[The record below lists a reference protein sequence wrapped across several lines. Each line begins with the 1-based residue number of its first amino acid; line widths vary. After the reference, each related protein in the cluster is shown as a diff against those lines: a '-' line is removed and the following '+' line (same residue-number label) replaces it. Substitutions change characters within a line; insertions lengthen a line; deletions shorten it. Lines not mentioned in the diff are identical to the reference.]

1 MVLILKIKIISKEN
15 QKLMMNVGIWWFKI
29 FKLGSEVQ
37 LSRRPLK
44 IMMMEIST
52 KIQAKTKYPS
62 VYPETT
68 DLAALEVK
76 QAIIEKDHN
85 RLDRQGLMQVLK
97 CQNRNNS
104 ILKGYLA
111 EIITI
116 RKKKLN
122 LSTMLNFQ
130 ATMKKALTKNNWYL
144 TNLGTILTCQ
154 VHLGMLK
161 KLKYVQETAF
171 LEI

>member
-1 MVLILKIKIISKEN
+1 
-15 QKLMMNVGIWWFKI
+15 
-29 FKLGSEVQ
+29 
-37 LSRRPLK
+37 
-44 IMMMEIST
+44 MEIST

-62 VYPETT
+62 VYPDTI

-122 LSTMLNFQ
+122 LNTMLNFQ
-130 ATMKKALTKNNWYL
+130 ATMKKALTKNN
-144 TNLGTILTCQ
+144 
-154 VHLGMLK
+154 
-161 KLKYVQETAF
+161 
-171 LEI
+171 